1 MEWGK
6 IHYRE
11 FNRRERDIKEKLA
24 DTLTKHSQAVQA
36 INNQACTM
44 ILEAVESV
52 KGEITK
58 LATEFK
64 SSAEYGAELNQAK
77 G

>member
-36 INNQACTM
+36 INN
-44 ILEAVESV
+44 S
-52 KGEITK
+52 
-58 LATEFK
+58 
-64 SSAEYGAELNQAK
+64 
-77 G
+77 